1 MQQIDFFV
9 ALLHLR
15 YNLSLHITPTKIG
28 GYMVYLYDKGT
39 DQLIGE
45 IGEDEL
51 QFLIDQME
59 EESTKDQDYSI
70 TRMEIAYFSQ
80 IGASPHLINLLKQAL
95 GEQTEVIILWSR
107 EAR

>member
-51 QFLIDQME
+51 QFLIDQ
-59 EESTKDQDYSI
+59 
-70 TRMEIAYFSQ
+70 